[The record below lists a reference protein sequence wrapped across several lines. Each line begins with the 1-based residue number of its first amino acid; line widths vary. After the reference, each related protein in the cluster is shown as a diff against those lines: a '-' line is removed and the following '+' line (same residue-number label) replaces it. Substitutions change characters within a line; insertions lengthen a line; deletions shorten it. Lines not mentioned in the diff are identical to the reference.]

1 MCFWALNELCVF
13 SYFRYDCL
21 TIHSL
26 VKMLNAGRMNAQ
38 DKELSG
44 KKKHLKY

>member
-13 SYFRYDCL
+13 SYLRYDCL

-26 VKMLNAGRMNAQ
+26 LIMLNAGRMNAQ

-44 KKKHLKY
+44 KKKHLEC